1 MERASQSELLW
12 AYAITRDE
20 YAKRLSEKSLLKAE
34 DLEFIR
40 DRIFELINRGEANIH
55 DPKEEQRLQAVV
67 EKYLYH
73 EVDYISL
80 TDIAKRFDSENP
92 SYVIQSWLRSRNT
105 IAFLGQWERENNP
118 SFDEQ
123 AFQQLL
129 VDVRSPSYTLTPV
142 RWIERVNAVG
152 IISRRGKNG
161 GTTAH
166 PFIACDF
173 AMWND
178 TELRYGVLKYF
189 TNSRMKT
196 TDDSAI

>member
-55 DPKEEQRLQAVV
+55 DPKEKQQFQAVV
-67 EKYLYH
+67 EKYLYPTG
-73 EVDYISL
+73 DYISL

-152 IISRRGKNG
+152 IISKRGKKG
-161 GTTAH
+161 GTASH

-173 AMWND
+173 EMWND
-178 TELRYGVLKYF
+178 ISFRYEILKKVV
-189 TNSRMKT
+189 SSQRIKLG
-196 TDDSAI
+196 

>member
-40 DRIFELINRGEANIH
+40 DRVFELINRGEANIH

-67 EKYLYH
+67 EKYLYPTD
-73 EVDYISL
+73 DYISL

-152 IISRRGKNG
+152 IISKRGKNG

-173 AMWND
+173 EMWND
-178 TELRYGVLKYF
+178 ISFRYEILRKIV
-189 TNSRMKT
+189 SSQRMRLG
-196 TDDSAI
+196 

>member
-20 YAKRLSEKSLLKAE
+20 YAKRLSEKSLIKTE

-55 DPKEEQRLQAVV
+55 DPKEKQQLQAVV
-67 EKYLYH
+67 EKYLYP
-73 EVDYISL
+73 EADYISL

-118 SFDEQ
+118 NFDEQ

-166 PFIACDF
+166 HFIACDF
-173 AMWND
+173 EMWND
-178 TELRYGVLKYF
+178 VAFRYNIFKQICSAA
-189 TNSRMKT
+189 TN
-196 TDDSAI
+196 

>member
-12 AYAITRDE
+12 DYAITRDE
-20 YAKRLSEKSLLKAE
+20 YAKRLSEKSLLKTE

-40 DRIFELINRGEANIH
+40 DRIFELINRGEAHIY

-67 EKYLYH
+67 EKYLYP
-73 EVDYISL
+73 EADYISL
-80 TDIAKRFDSENP
+80 TDIAKRFDSKNP

-118 SFDEQ
+118 NFDEQ

-166 PFIACDF
+166 HFIACDF
-173 AMWND
+173 EMWND
-178 TELRYGVLKYF
+178 VAFRYNIFKQICSAA
-189 TNSRMKT
+189 TN
-196 TDDSAI
+196 

>member
-67 EKYLYH
+67 EKYLYPTD
-73 EVDYISL
+73 DYISR

-152 IISRRGKNG
+152 IISKRGKKG
-161 GTTAH
+161 GTASH

-173 AMWND
+173 EMWND
-178 TELRYGVLKYF
+178 ISFRYEILKKVV
-189 TNSRMKT
+189 SSQRIKLG
-196 TDDSAI
+196 

>member
-1 MERASQSELLW
+1 MEQASQSELLW

-20 YAKRLSEKSLLKAE
+20 YAKRLSEKSLIKTE

-67 EKYLYH
+67 EKYLYP
-73 EVDYISL
+73 EVGYISL
-80 TDIAKRFDSENP
+80 TDIAKRFDSESP

-123 AFQQLL
+123 AFQHLL
-129 VDVRSPSYTLTPV
+129 VDVRSPAYTLTPA

-152 IISRRGKNG
+152 IISRRGKTVALRPILSLLVILRCG
-161 GTTAH
+161 MTLLFGTKSLSIYILLL
-166 PFIACDF
+166 PI
-173 AMWND
+173 
-178 TELRYGVLKYF
+178 
-189 TNSRMKT
+189 
-196 TDDSAI
+196 